1 MTDTPHDSDAAVVHE
16 AVGPPLSPRE
26 AGAAIA
32 IGVVSLLLAGFLS
45 ILLGALADEHRLS
58 AQGIGLA
65 AMLEALVLG
74 ASTGLCAMALK
85 PERLKLIG
93 VVASLG
99 MAAANLAM
107 LGVHGG
113 GVFVVRGLAGVPEGV
128 LLWITIGM
136 IARTEVPERW
146 AGVLFTALALAQF
159 ATAMAFTAW
168 VVPVFHANGGFAA
181 VALISLAG
189 VVAAVYLPS
198 RYAPLPDGGSDG
210 GPPPPRGWIALGGT
224 LIFVSAAAA
233 VGIYVVPLAEQAGLG
248 AGVGRFAVTC
258 SLAAQVLGGALAT
271 VAAGRIN
278 YFVVFVLGT
287 IASIAVFVVYG
298 LSAPAWLF
306 IGATAFG
313 GIVNIFITPF
323 LVPMTIEADPSR
335 RAAVQSGAAQL
346 FGAALG
352 PLLAA
357 VVVSEK
363 NIHGALYLGAGLLLV
378 GLAII
383 AGLHFTAK
391 SNNSSSS
398 RP

>member
-1 MTDTPHDSDAAVVHE
+1 MTDTPQESDATFVHE
-16 AVGPPLSPRE
+16 VVGPPLSPRE

-32 IGVVSLLLAGFLS
+32 IGVVSLLLAGVLS

-65 AMLEALVLG
+65 AMLEALVMG
-74 ASTGLCAMALK
+74 ATTGLCAMALK
-85 PERLKLIG
+85 PERLKLLG

-99 MAAANLAM
+99 LVAANLSM

-136 IARTEVPERW
+136 IARTETPERW
-146 AGVLFTALALAQF
+146 AGVLFTALTLAQF
-159 ATAMAFTAW
+159 ITAIGFTAW
-168 VVPVFHANGGFAA
+168 VVPVLHANGGFAVIA
-181 VALISLAG
+181 VISLAG
-189 VVAAVYLPS
+189 VVAALWLPS

-210 GPPPPRGWIALGGT
+210 GPPPLRGWIALAGT
-224 LIFVSAAAA
+224 LVFVSSAAA
-233 VGIYVVPLAEQAGLG
+233 VGIYIVPLAHQAGLS
-248 AGVGRFAVTC
+248 ADVARLAITC
-258 SLAAQVLGGALAT
+258 SLAAQVVGGALAT
-271 VAAGRIN
+271 AVAGRIG
-278 YFVVFVLGT
+278 YFIVFVLGT
-287 IASIAVFVVYG
+287 FASLAVFAVYG
-298 LSAPAWLF
+298 ISAPVWLF
-306 IGATAFG
+306 VGATAFG

-323 LVPMTIEADPSR
+323 FVPMTIEADPSR

-363 NIHGALYLGAGLLLV
+363 NIHGALYLGAGLLLA

-391 SNNSSSS
+391 
-398 RP
+398 RAGT